1 MVRKKESKNE
11 VVSETEEI
19 VSKYSIADL
28 VSASKRFKTSSVIV
42 LAALKS
48 YGQEE
53 YSIEEAQKVINE
65 FKSKEV
71 VS

>member
-1 MVRKKESKNE
+1 MRKKETNSE
-11 VVSETEEI
+11 IVSEAEEI
-19 VSKYSIADL
+19 ISKYSIADL

-53 YSIEEAQKVINE
+53 YSIEEAQKIINE